1 MKNLKIYEAFNYS
14 LQGSGKISPEEILK
28 RGLTEVIMNNFFLD
42 VWFSTYNKIQSGDPE
57 FDYTEE
63 ANRFE
68 MDGHMDEIIPEE
80 DYSEIGEDGDTFPT
94 AAMYWAKTL
103 NYILDNQP
111 NPMEDEALDMAIQ
124 KALR

>member
-1 MKNLKIYEAFNYS
+1 MKNLKIYESFDNS
-14 LQGSGKISPEEILK
+14 GIGSRERISPEDVLDK
-28 RGLTEVIMNNFFLD
+28 GLSEVIMDNFFLD

-57 FDYTEE
+57 FDYTEK
-63 ANRFE
+63 ANRAE
-68 MDGHMDEIIPEE
+68 MDSYIDEIIPDTE
-80 DYSEIGEDGDTFPT
+80 YSRVPQSDRFNV

-103 NYILDNQP
+103 NYILDSQP